1 MWALIE
7 KNPLV
12 VAIVAVTFAQPAV
25 VMLVRPFTMQ
35 VPPVVVFKI
44 WQKIACK
51 CAVGIAVATSATEE
65 YVVFE

>member
-12 VAIVAVTFAQPAV
+12 VAIVAVTFTQTAV
-25 VMLVRPFTMQ
+25 VMLVRPFTRQ
-35 VPPVVVFKI
+35 VPLVVVFKI
-44 WQKIACK
+44 WRKSACN
-51 CAVGIAVATSATEE
+51 CAVGIAVASSATEE

>member
-1 MWALIE
+1 MMWALIE

-44 WQKIACK
+44 
-51 CAVGIAVATSATEE
+51 
-65 YVVFE
+65 